1 MSKQVVTIGYLKSFV
16 SGAGITVTA
25 TTSQTDTYC
34 PKYSELTGGS
44 LVKLYNESTY
54 STDNTNGI
62 LIDTYSVGDSKNSYS
77 NTQLVVRADLKVVST
92 ELTGVTVNKSPTS
105 NVNGSGGS
113 VTISVTGKFKTTTKE
128 ETGSTSETNSEIVP
142 ISAMTATSSQSY
154 ATLSNKNATS
164 YTLTFTENKTSGTRS
179 SVVTAKYK
187 NKTSVSGTVSV
198 TQSIG
203 GAISG
208 YTDFEI
214 RNINA
219 PTLAYNKT
227 ANTITYDVYAKP
239 VYYSGGTGSS
249 EIYEAGVSAK
259 WTGSKNNTCSDVTRT
274 KNLTYQT
281 ATATASF
288 THSKHPDTFV
298 SSSFTITNV
307 SQDGTIPASA
317 TTANFKYSG
326 KTVTVNFCTTSYGN
340 LQTGSVSVSIPEND
354 SCNVYNGHVDV
365 SVSGGSYN
373 ASYTQQGTPDEA
385 LSSSFTVT
393 NVTSALTVASGAT
406 SATVGMSGHWITKHS
421 CIADTTG
428 ETITSSRTM
437 SFKANSGC
445 QRTITS
451 SWTWNSNT
459 VRATVTQGQYDGIT
473 ARSLTNCAITSI
485 SPTTVPGSG
494 GTVTVKWSGKTHSYH
509 ACTGDATGTTTGSTP
524 NTVSKNNTSVSRT
537 VTVVASPSWCGQ
549 TADDISSSVTQA
561 AGVTC
566 TNGWSGNP
574 YVDDIEITNASLA
587 RYAFTYNYSS
597 AVPISASA
605 VVSYKRRYVT
615 YNLDCSI
622 KTIEERDYSSKTV
635 NDITKFSVKRYD
647 MTEAGIYIELSDSHT
662 TWYTINSNNQLVIP
676 ANSSHN
682 PREGYISVTYIE
694 SGISDTSN
702 ILTFNQ
708 DGVPCQ
714 LNVNVVK
721 HNAVNFYPDATI
733 TVGNIATAL
742 TTNTNISVPNFY
754 EGYNLGVTADNGGT
768 GNNHV
773 VWDFQAVGFLC
784 GSDYK
789 FTLKR
794 RNNGSTNPGKGDVEV
809 THQDGTTAPEVEITY
824 RDL

>member
-25 TTSQTDTYC
+25 TTAQTDTYC

-77 NTQLVVRADLKVVST
+77 NTQLVIRADLKVVST

-179 SVVTAKYK
+179 SVVTAKYT

-198 TQSIG
+198 TQSVG

-298 SSSFTITNV
+298 SSSFTITSVTQN
-307 SQDGTIPASA
+307 GTIPASA
-317 TTANFKYSG
+317 ETASFKYTG
-326 KTVTVNFCTTSYGN
+326 KTVTHNYCTTSSGSN
-340 LQTGSVSVSIPEND
+340 QTGTVTVDIEPNE
-354 SCNVYNGHVDV
+354 SCNPVTKNTTIT
-365 SVSGGSYN
+365 VSGGTHS
-373 ASYTQQGTPDEA
+373 ASYTQQGTPDVA
-385 LSSSFTVT
+385 ISSSFTVT
-393 NVTSALTVASGAT
+393 KVTSALTVASSAT
-406 SATVGMSGHWITKHS
+406 SADISMSGHWITKHS
-421 CIADTTG
+421 CVADTTG
-428 ETITSSRTM
+428 ATVTSSRTM
-437 SFKANSGC
+437 TFTANNGC

-451 SWTWNSNT
+451 SWTWNGKS
-459 VRATVTQGQYDGIT
+459 VRATVTQEQYDGIT
-473 ARSLTNCAITSI
+473 GRSLTNCKITSI

-509 ACTGDATGTTTGSTP
+509 ACTGDATGSTTGSTSNNISGNP
-524 NTVSKNNTSVSRT
+524 YNTSRT
-537 VTVVASPSWCGQ
+537 VTVIANPSWCGQ
-549 TADDISSSVTQA
+549 TADELSSAITQS

-566 TNGWSGNP
+566 ADGWYGSA
-574 YVDDIEITNASLA
+574 YVDDIEIANASLA

-635 NDITKFSVKRYD
+635 NDITKFSVNKYIKNDSGGYD
-647 MTEAGIYIELSDSHT
+647 ILPDTFN

-676 ANSSHN
+676 SNSSHN

-702 ILTFNQ
+702 MLTFNQ
-708 DGVPCQ
+708 DGVPCTLNVEIKNNAVDFVIGGGTIVINGHSYVMDNT
-714 LNVNVVK
+714 LNVNVED
-721 HNAVNFYPDATI
+721 Y
-733 TVGNIATAL
+733 L
-742 TTNTNISVPNFY
+742 
-754 EGYNLGVTADNGGT
+754 EGETLEIYGDNGYETQPERIEWRVKVKGFKCGVQYRIELRKNLQQGT
-768 GNNHV
+768 IRV
-773 VWDFQAVGFLC
+773 
-784 GSDYK
+784 SP
-789 FTLKR
+789 T
-794 RNNGSTNPGKGDVEV
+794 
-809 THQDGTTAPEVEITY
+809 DGIEITY
-824 RDL
+824 E

>member
-16 SGAGITVTA
+16 SDAGITVTA
-25 TTSQTDTYC
+25 TTAQTDTYC

-77 NTQLVVRADLKVVST
+77 NTQLVIRADLKVVST

-179 SVVTAKYK
+179 SVVTAKYT

-198 TQSIG
+198 TQSVG

-288 THSKHPDTFV
+288 THSKHPDSFV

-307 SQDGTIPASA
+307 AQNGTIPA
-317 TTANFKYSG
+317 TAETASFKYTGQTVTHNYCTTSSG
-326 KTVTVNFCTTSYGN
+326 SNQTGTVTVDIEPN
-340 LQTGSVSVSIPEND
+340 E
-354 SCNVYNGHVDV
+354 SCNSVTKNTTIT
-365 SVSGGSYN
+365 VSGGTHS
-373 ASYTQQGTPDEA
+373 ASYTQQGTPDVA
-385 LSSSFTVT
+385 ISSSFTVT
-393 NVTSALTVASGAT
+393 KVTSALTVASSTT
-406 SATVGMSGHWITKHS
+406 SADISMSGHWITKHS
-421 CIADTTG
+421 CVADTTG
-428 ETITSSRTM
+428 ATVTSSRTM
-437 SFKANSGC
+437 TFTANNGC

-451 SWTWNSNT
+451 SWTWNEKT
-459 VRATVTQGQYDGIT
+459 VSATVTQEQYDGIT
-473 ARSLTNCAITSI
+473 GRSLTNCKITSI

-509 ACTGDATGTTTGSTP
+509 ACTGDATDTTSGSTS
-524 NTVSKNNTSVSRT
+524 NSISKNPNNTSRT
-537 VTVVASPSWCGQ
+537 VTVTANPSWCGQ
-549 TADDISSSVTQA
+549 TADELSSAITQS

-566 TNGWSGNP
+566 ADGWSGDS
-574 YVDDIEITNASLA
+574 YVDSITTTGGLS
-587 RYAFTYNYSS
+587 RRAFTYNYSS
-597 AVPISASA
+597 AVPITAQA
-605 VVSYKRRYVT
+605 VVNYKRRYVT
-615 YNLDCSI
+615 FNNDCSI
-622 KTIEERDYSSKTV
+622 KSTEERDYSSKTV
-635 NDITKFSVKRYD
+635 TDISKFNVIKYLKD
-647 MTEAGIYIELSDSHT
+647 EYEGFVPMKN
-662 TWYTINSNNQLVIP
+662 TWFSINSNNQLVITP
-676 ANSSHN
+676 NTVNSI
-682 PREGYISVTYIE
+682 REGGVSVNYTEGDVTGQSSISGFT
-694 SGISDTSN
+694 
-702 ILTFNQ
+702 Q

-714 LNVNVVK
+714 LNINVVK
-721 HNAVNFYPDATI
+721 HGAVNFYSDATI
-733 TVGNIATAL
+733 TVGTITTAL

-754 EGYNLGVTADNGGT
+754 EGYSLVGTADNGGT

-773 VWDFQAVGFLC
+773 IWYFEANGFLC
-784 GSDYK
+784 GQDYK

-794 RNNGSTNPGKGDVEV
+794 RSDGSVNPGKGDVEV
-809 THQDGTTAPEVEITY
+809 THLNGTAAPEIKITY
-824 RDL
+824 